1 MDLGT
6 LASVVLA
13 LLVTACSG
21 VTPPF
26 TSSSSGSATT
36 VASAPSAP
44 STPAAT
50 PTAPAIWQPKPGLSW
65 QIQYSGKLVAGKA
78 RVVDV
83 DGHETSAA
91 TVATL
96 KKAGKRVICYFNSGG
111 WEDWRPDK
119 AAFPKE
125 VIGNKLDG
133 WPGERWLDIRA
144 VDVLVPIMTARIDEC
159 AKKGFDAV
167 DPDNMDG
174 WQARSGFPL
183 TKADTV
189 AYLAALSE
197 VAHARGLAIGLKNG
211 IEVLGDAAPLV
222 EFAVNEECL
231 IYRECSAYAPL
242 LRSGKAVFH
251 VEYRG
256 SLKSICRHVPKGF
269 STVRKHLSLSAWRKT
284 C

>member
-1 MDLGT
+1 MERRR

-21 VTPPF
+21 ATPAVTSAP
-26 TSSSSGSATT
+26 SGVATA

-44 STPAAT
+44 STPTAT
-50 PTAPAIWQPKPGLSW
+50 PTAPTIWQPRPGLSW
-65 QIQYSGKLVAGKA
+65 QIQYSGTLVAGRA
-78 RVVDV
+78 SVVDI

-91 TVATL
+91 TVGKL
-96 KKAGKRVICYFNSGG
+96 RKAGKRVICYFNAGG

-119 AAFPKE
+119 AAFPKV
-125 VIGNKLDG
+125 VIGNRLDG

-174 WQARSGFPL
+174 WQARSGFAL
-183 TKADTV
+183 TQADTV
-189 AYLAALSE
+189 TYLAALSE

-231 IYRECSAYAPL
+231 TYHECSAYAPL

-256 SLKSICRHVPKGF
+256 SLKSICKHIPKGF
-269 STVRKHLSLSAWRKT
+269 STVRKHLSLSAWRRA

>member
-1 MDLGT
+1 MHLRT
-6 LASVVLA
+6 LPGIVLA

-21 VTPPF
+21 VTPPV
-26 TSSSSGSATT
+26 TDASSGAATT
-36 VASAPSAP
+36 VAASP
-44 STPAAT
+44 STPSTASVS
-50 PTAPAIWQPKPGLSW
+50 PVAPAIWQPKPGLSW
-65 QIQYSGKLVAGKA
+65 QVQYSGTLVAGTA
-78 RVVDV
+78 LVVDV

-91 TVATL
+91 TVASL
-96 KKAGKRVICYFNSGG
+96 KKAGKHVICYINAGG

-119 AAFPKE
+119 AVFPKA

-133 WPGERWLDIRA
+133 WPSERWLDIRA
-144 VDVLVPIMTARIDEC
+144 VDVLVPIMAARIDEC
-159 AKKGFDAV
+159 ARKGFDAV

-183 TKADTV
+183 TQADTLT
-189 AYLAALSE
+189 YLAALSE
-197 VAHARGLAIGLKNG
+197 VAHTRGLAIGLKNG

-231 IYRECSAYAPL
+231 TYHECSAYGPL

-256 SLKSICRHVPKGF
+256 SLTSICARVPKGF
-269 STVRKHLSLSAWRKT
+269 STVRKHIDLGAWRKA

>member
-1 MDLGT
+1 M
-6 LASVVLA
+6 S
-13 LLVTACSG
+13 
-21 VTPPF
+21 
-26 TSSSSGSATT
+26 
-36 VASAPSAP
+36 ASAVP
-44 STPAAT
+44 STPAST
-50 PTAPAIWQPKPGLSW
+50 PTAPTIWQPKPGLSW
-65 QIQYSGKLVAGKA
+65 QIQYSGKLVAGRA
-78 RVVDV
+78 SVVDV

-91 TVATL
+91 TVAKL
-96 KKAGKRVICYFNSGG
+96 KKAGKRVICYFNAGG

-119 AAFPKE
+119 AAFPKV

-183 TKADTV
+183 TQGDTV

-231 IYRECSAYAPL
+231 TYHECSAYAPL

-251 VEYRG
+251 VEYHG
-256 SLKSICRHVPKGF
+256 SLKGICAHVPKGF
-269 STVRKHLSLSAWRKT
+269 STVRKHLSLSAWRKA

>member
-1 MDLGT
+1 MDRRAV
-6 LASVVLA
+6 ASVVLA

-21 VTPPF
+21 VTPPV
-26 TSSSSGSATT
+26 TDAPSGVTTT

-44 STPAAT
+44 STPA
-50 PTAPAIWQPKPGLSW
+50 PTATAPGIWQPRPGLSW
-65 QIQYSGKLVAGKA
+65 QIQYSGKLVAGRA
-78 RVVDV
+78 LVVDV

-91 TVATL
+91 TVARL
-96 KKAGKRVICYFNSGG
+96 KKAGKHVICYFNAGG

-119 AAFPKE
+119 AAFPK
-125 VIGNKLDG
+125 VVMGNKLDG
-133 WPGERWLDIRA
+133 WQGERWLDIRA
-144 VDVLVPIMTARIDEC
+144 VDILVPIMTARIDEC

-167 DPDNMDG
+167 DPDNLDG

-183 TKADTV
+183 TEADTV

-231 IYRECSAYAPL
+231 TYHECSAYAPL

-256 SLKSICRHVPKGF
+256 SLKSICAHVPKGF
-269 STVRKHLSLSAWRKT
+269 STVRKHLSLSAWRKA

>member
-1 MDLGT
+1 MDMRT

-21 VTPPF
+21 VTPPV
-26 TSSSSGSATT
+26 TNASSGAATA
-36 VASAPSAP
+36 VASAPST
-44 STPAAT
+44 SSAT
-50 PTAPAIWQPKPGLSW
+50 PTAPSIWQPKPGLSW
-65 QIQYSGKLVAGKA
+65 QIQYSGRLVAGKA
-78 RVVDV
+78 KVVDV

-91 TVATL
+91 TVARL
-96 KKAGKRVICYFNSGG
+96 KKAGKRVICYVNAGG
-111 WEDWRPDK
+111 WEDFRPDK
-119 AAFPKE
+119 GAFPSA
-125 VIGNKLDG
+125 VIGKKLDG

-159 AKKGFDAV
+159 VRKGFDAL

-174 WQARSGFPL
+174 WQAKSGFPL
-183 TKADTV
+183 TPADTV

-231 IYRECSAYAPL
+231 TYHECRAYAPL

-256 SLKSICRHVPKGF
+256 SLKSICARVPEGF
-269 STVRKHLSLSAWRKT
+269 STVRKHLSLSAWRKA